1 MNNLLEMLKSIEI
14 KDRPK
19 LRDLVN
25 AVFRG
30 LYEDELK
37 NDRLPTKIFIPKFL
51 MSELEIT
58 EENIKQGIKWRNLDV
73 IFYDTKNINDDVY
86 FGYST
91 YEMLRIMKKL
101 I

>member
-1 MNNLLEMLKSIEI
+1 MNNLLEILKSIEI

-25 AVFRG
+25 AVFKG

-91 YEMLRIMKKL
+91 YEMLRIIKK
-101 I
+101 

>member
-1 MNNLLEMLKSIEI
+1 
-14 KDRPK
+14 
-19 LRDLVN
+19 
-25 AVFRG
+25 
-30 LYEDELK
+30 
-37 NDRLPTKIFIPKFL
+37 

-91 YEMLRIMKKL
+91 YEMLRIMKK
-101 I
+101 

>member
-1 MNNLLEMLKSIEI
+1 MNNLLEILKSIEI

-19 LRDLVN
+19 LRVLVD
-25 AVFRG
+25 AVFER

-51 MSELEIT
+51 MSEFEIT
-58 EENIKQGIKWRNLDV
+58 KENIKQGIKWRNLDI

-91 YEMLRIMKKL
+91 YEMLRINK

>member
-1 MNNLLEMLKSIEI
+1 MNNLLKMLKSIEI

-58 EENIKQGIKWRNLDV
+58 KENIKQGIKWRNLDV
-73 IFYDTKNINDDVY
+73 IFYDTENTDDDIY

-91 YEMLRIMKKL
+91 YEMLRIIKK
-101 I
+101 

>member
-73 IFYDTKNINDDVY
+73 IFYDTKNIDDDVY

-91 YEMLRIMKKL
+91 YEMLRIMKK
-101 I
+101 

>member
-1 MNNLLEMLKSIEI
+1 MNNLLEVLKSIEI

-91 YEMLRIMKKL
+91 YEMLRIMKK
-101 I
+101 

>member
-1 MNNLLEMLKSIEI
+1 MNNLLEVLKSIEI

-25 AVFRG
+25 AVFKG

-58 EENIKQGIKWRNLDV
+58 KENIKQGIKWRNLDV

-91 YEMLRIMKKL
+91 YEMLRIMKK
-101 I
+101 